1 MPSVPN
7 IPPGRRHG
15 AWPAVKRSIDVVGA
29 ATALVLLSPLMA
41 VVAVAVRLDSRGP
54 AFFRQERLGR
64 EGRPFRVVKFRS
76 MHVGVSD
83 APHRSYIARAA
94 AGDDAADEIKKLAVD
109 ARVTRVGRLL
119 RAASVDELPQLVNVL
134 RGDMSLVG
142 PRPALGYELEHYAP
156 RHFERFLVRPGL
168 TGLWQVSGRSRL
180 GFSDML
186 DLDVEYARCA
196 GLRTDLVILAKTPAA
211 LIGRTA

>member
-7 IPPGRRHG
+7 IPPRRRHG
-15 AWPAVKRSIDVVGA
+15 AWPAIKRGIDILGA
-29 ATALVLLSPLMA
+29 AVALMVLSPLMA
-41 VVAVAVRLDSRGP
+41 LVTAAVRLDSRGP

-83 APHRSYIARAA
+83 EPHRDYIARAA

-109 ARVTRVGRLL
+109 ARVTRVGRFL
-119 RAASVDELPQLVNVL
+119 RAASIDELPQLVNVL

-142 PRPALGYELEHYAP
+142 PRPALGYELEHYAR

-180 GFSDML
+180 GFTEML
-186 DLDVEYARCA
+186 DLDVEYVRRS
-196 GLRTDLVILAKTPAA
+196 GPRTDLLILAKTPAA